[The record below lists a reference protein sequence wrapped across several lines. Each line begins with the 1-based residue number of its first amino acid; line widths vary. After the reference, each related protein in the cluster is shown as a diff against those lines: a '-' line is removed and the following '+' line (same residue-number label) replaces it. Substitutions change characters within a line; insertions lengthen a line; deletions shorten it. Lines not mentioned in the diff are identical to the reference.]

1 MPNQALQRGIELA
14 EELRELAASLTRL
27 EVSEDDVRE
36 ALALARSM
44 AAHLRGPER
53 QRWYEQVESP
63 VPDFDVPSA
72 FHILSPVSGLMNP
85 VAPPLVVERTQR
97 PDGQPAVLGRTRLSS
112 SYEGPPHGVHGGIVA
127 ALFDE
132 VLGAAQGLAP
142 PPGVTAKLEVR
153 YRHLTPVDE
162 DLRVEGWI
170 VEQRDRRVFAEAT
183 CHAGETLTASAT
195 ALFLRVDFEAV
206 QAHMQARREQT

>member
-27 EVSEDDVRE
+27 EVSEDDVRA

>member
-63 VPDFDVPSA
+63 VPDFDAPSA

>member
-63 VPDFDVPSA
+63 VPDFAAPSA

-170 VEQRDRRVFAEAT
+170 VEQRDRRVFAKAT